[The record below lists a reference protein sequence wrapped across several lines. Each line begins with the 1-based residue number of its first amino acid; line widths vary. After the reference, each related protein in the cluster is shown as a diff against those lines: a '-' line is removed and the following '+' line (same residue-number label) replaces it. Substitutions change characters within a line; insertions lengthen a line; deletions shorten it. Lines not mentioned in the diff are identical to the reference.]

1 MAKHILSDSQIIDL
15 MNFDISDDD
24 LDCSDVEF
32 DLNDVMKHIDDD
44 TTPLVFQDEY
54 QELQQHVNPPD
65 LEVQNENLDINNLPI
80 FIDDD
85 LILDVNIDDNL
96 IPDVNN
102 DDNLIH
108 NVNNGIQKNINKPIT
123 FTTNELK
130 QYIGITIF
138 TSIVQIANVRKYWSS
153 RVGYPPIK
161 CTMGQKRFEQIK
173 SIIHFNDNDTALP
186 RNHEDHDRCH
196 KLRPIFDH
204 LNKQFSSI
212 PLERDLAIDEQ
223 LCATKARS
231 YLKQYLPLKPH
242 KWGYKFFVLCSSKG
256 YAYNFELYTGQEN
269 FEKFR
274 LNTEPDLM
282 ASANVVVRLSRI
294 IPENK
299 NHRLYFDNYYT
310 TIPLV
315 QYMAKKG
322 ILTLGTVRRNRIPNC
337 KFPSEKIMLKEPRG
351 TSYEYLTVFNSVP
364 ITSVIWKDN
373 KLVTLLSSYCG
384 ILPEMS
390 INRFDK
396 KSKRNMEVKCPSIIK
411 EYNRHMGGVDL
422 LDSLIGRYKI
432 KIRTKKWYMR
442 VWYHLID
449 ISIVNAWLLYR
460 RVENENGRVP
470 KLSLFDFR
478 TEVAFSLTTS
488 VSTPKRGRPSNEER
502 EQIKIPKKHTHSIT
516 PEDIRRDGLHH
527 WPEYKETRQRCK
539 YEKCGKLTQCT
550 CTKCKTSSS

>member
-32 DLNDVMKHIDDD
+32 DLNDVLKHIDDD

-65 LEVQNENLDINNLPI
+65 LEVENEKSFFINNRTTQSQKKNTQKYLKSELTKLKWREANFCPDSQFLNFEPVPLPVEI
-80 FIDDD
+80 SKLKTPIDFFSYFFNDD
-85 LILDVNIDDNL
+85 LYSHIKSESIKYSV
-96 IPDVNN
+96 
-102 DDNLIH
+102 
-108 NVNNGIQKNINKPIT
+108 QKNINKPIT
-123 FTTNELK
+123 FTTNELE

-294 IPENK
+294 IPEKK

-351 TSYEYLTVFNSVP
+351 TSYEYLTVFNNVP

-396 KSKRNMEVKCPSIIK
+396 KSKRNMEEISRVVK
-411 EYNRHMGGVDL
+411 
-422 LDSLIGRYKI
+422 
-432 KIRTKKWYMR
+432 
-442 VWYHLID
+442 
-449 ISIVNAWLLYR
+449 
-460 RVENENGRVP
+460 
-470 KLSLFDFR
+470 
-478 TEVAFSLTTS
+478 
-488 VSTPKRGRPSNEER
+488 
-502 EQIKIPKKHTHSIT
+502 IT
-516 PEDIRRDGLHH
+516 PCDKVPSCVFILGI
-527 WPEYKETRQRCK
+527 
-539 YEKCGKLTQCT
+539 GF
-550 CTKCKTSSS
+550 S